1 MRVALSGKEASPGP
15 AEIAFVLGK
24 QETIRRV
31 DYAIEK
37 LKLSH

>member
-1 MRVALSGKEASPGP
+1 MRVALSGKEARLT